1 MYYRSEG
8 VGGLLIDFSTVR
20 GEMSENQGPAIKGA
34 LLEDASQT
42 HLQTAPMLSSTGDKL
57 YENVNYHSDV
67 QRNR

>member
-1 MYYRSEG
+1 
-8 VGGLLIDFSTVR
+8 
-20 GEMSENQGPAIKGA
+20 MSENQGPAIKGA